1 MVRFNDLIGNFL
13 FAALMFVAL
22 FGLIVVVQADNN
34 AVNPIVD
41 NPIFGGENGTFN
53 KLQEKISDVDNNS
66 SAQYEAFSNEK
77 PDPSFGSIVLFTI
90 AGVGKTFG
98 SLTID
103 IFEIL
108 VKLPVI
114 VLGIDP
120 NILSIISSWLAI
132 VLVLASWAVYK
143 FGG

>member
-1 MVRFNDLIGNFL
+1 MVKFNDLIGNFL
-13 FAALMFVAL
+13 FSALIFVAL
-22 FGLIVVVQADNN
+22 FGLIVTIQADND
-34 AVNPIVD
+34 AVDPVVD
-41 NPIFGGENGTFN
+41 DPIFGGEKGTFN
-53 KLQEKISDVDNNS
+53 QLQEKISDVDDKS
-66 SAQYEAFSNEK
+66 STQYESFSDEK

-103 IFEIL
+103 IFAIL
-108 VKLPVI
+108 IKLPIV

-120 NILSIISSWLAI
+120 SILSIITSWLAI
-132 VLVLASWAVYK
+132 VLVLALWAVYK